1 MTLSNYR
8 SPYKAWAKARVLY
21 HLLTAMP
28 SDGSCARFNNAT
40 QRVYGGQCT
49 PVVYVWET
57 NDPDNRWCAEA
68 RLVKFAQS
76 SASSKQRAK
85 DIAANTAW
93 LALCAQYPHLDLIN
107 V

>member
-1 MTLSNYR
+1 
-8 SPYKAWAKARVLY
+8 
-21 HLLTAMP
+21 MP
-28 SDGSCARFNNAT
+28 SDVILHIGSCTRFNNAT
-40 QRVYGGQCT
+40 QRVYGGQCN

-57 NDPDNRWCAEA
+57 NDPDNQWCAEA
-68 RLVKFAQS
+68 RLIRNGSPVVKFAQS